1 MAVRTVYLDNSA
13 TTPVDPRV
21 AEAMARAVVETF
33 GNASSVHGFGQRAR
47 AAVDRARREVAA
59 LIGARQNEIVFTSG
73 GTEANN
79 LAIRG
84 LCEASAAHGRH
95 IITSAIEHPS
105 VAGTCLEMEKRGWE
119 VTRLPV
125 YKNGIVRLEDL
136 QQALRPD
143 TVLITIMLANNE
155 IGTIQPVREIGAL
168 VNERRAAGQQHLR
181 FHTDAV
187 QAAGRLPLNVDDL
200 ACDLLTLSAHKLYA
214 PKGSGALYV
223 RRGVRLQ
230 GQNVGGHQ
238 ERERRAG
245 TENVPGIVAF
255 GEAARLAR
263 EELAERSPHDR
274 ALRDRFEA
282 AVQSRIPEIVMNG
295 DREQRLGHLS
305 NISFRFIEG
314 EGLLINLDLEGVA
327 VSTGSA
333 CSSGTLEPS
342 PVIRALGVDDELA
355 RGSIRFSFGKDNTI
369 DEADH
374 AVDVLVRAVERLRAL
389 SPLTLVS
396 HELPEANAIADE
408 KNPVCGD
415 RIRLSLIVADERI
428 EKAGYMAYGCP
439 PTLVCGSALTEMITG
454 KLIVEAQQLTRA
466 DLLNAIGGLP
476 SRKHHAAAL
485 AIETLN
491 SALQDYR
498 MKQNLHPDNHVNP
511 V

>member
-1 MAVRTVYLDNSA
+1 MTRRRVYLDNSA

-21 AEAMARAVVETF
+21 AAAMTRAVVETF
-33 GNASSVHGFGQRAR
+33 GNASSVHGFGQQAR

-73 GTEANN
+73 GTESNN

-105 VAGTCLEMEKRGWE
+105 VAGVCLELEKRGWE

-125 YKNGIVRLEDL
+125 YETGIVRLEDVSA
-136 QQALRPD
+136 ALRDD
-143 TVLITIMLANNE
+143 TVLITIMVANNE
-155 IGTIQPVREIGAL
+155 IGTIQPVREIGSM
-168 VNERRAAGQQHLR
+168 VRERRHPWL
-181 FHTDAV
+181 HTDAV

-200 ACDLLTLSAHKLYA
+200 GCDLLTMSAHKLYA
-214 PKGSGALYV
+214 PKGVGALYV
-223 RRGVRLQ
+223 RRGVRLH

-255 GEAARLAR
+255 GEAAKLAR
-263 EELAERSPHDR
+263 EELSERSVHDR

-282 AVQSRIPEIVMNG
+282 AVRNRIGDVVMNG
-295 DREQRLGHLS
+295 DREHRLAHLS

-342 PVIRALGVDDELA
+342 PVIRALGVDDEIA
-355 RGSIRFSFGKDNTI
+355 RGSLRFSFGKDNTEE
-369 DEADH
+369 DVDY
-374 AVDVLVRAVERLRAL
+374 AVEVLSRAVERLRAL

-396 HELPEANAIADE
+396 
-408 KNPVCGD
+408 
-415 RIRLSLIVADERI
+415 
-428 EKAGYMAYGCP
+428 
-439 PTLVCGSALTEMITG
+439 
-454 KLIVEAQQLTRA
+454 Q
-466 DLLNAIGGLP
+466 
-476 SRKHHAAAL
+476 
-485 AIETLN
+485 
-491 SALQDYR
+491 
-498 MKQNLHPDNHVNP
+498 
-511 V
+511 